1 MARADEDELLK
12 RCQHDDDSA
21 MSDLVDIFQDRIF
34 RLSYRVLGDV
44 ALAEDATADA
54 LAKVWLRCRSWR
66 AESSAG
72 TWIYRIAWRSILDQ
86 QRGRTR
92 WSKFWGLKELLAKD
106 NSLEME
112 NSIASQEEQADKS
125 KRLSRALDL
134 LSNEER
140 AVMHMY
146 YFEQKSLLE
155 ISQIVGTSRNTLK
168 MRLSR
173 IRKKLRGLLEENE

>member
-1 MARADEDELLK
+1 MARADEDDLLK
-12 RCQHDDDSA
+12 RCQHGDDAA
-21 MSDLVDIFQDRIF
+21 MSDLVGCFQDRIF
-34 RLSYRVLGDV
+34 RLSFRMLGDV

-86 QRGRTR
+86 QRGRAR
-92 WSKFWGLKELLAKD
+92 WSKFWGLRELLAKD

-112 NSIASQEEQADKS
+112 NSHAAEEERAEKSQ
-125 KRLSRALDL
+125 RLDRALDS
-134 LSNEER
+134 LSTEER

-146 YFEQKSLLE
+146 YFEQKTLLE
-155 ISQIVGTSRNTLK
+155 ISEIVGASRDALK

-173 IRKKLRGLLEENE
+173 IRKKLREQLGNE